1 MLAKFKVVISG
12 RYTADTRRLTEEIN
26 AAFKKIQERQ
36 RLGYIRDGV
45 LEDKFSSDF
54 EESTFR
60 PWELTRAHFGS
71 GGSRNGLKY
80 HYVHIFYWHF
90 DAIFMTPIYCHQF
103 ASPNYC
109 HQNLLIQEKYIVR

>member
-1 MLAKFKVVISG
+1 MVAKFKAVISG
-12 RYTADTRRLTEEIN
+12 RYTADSRRLTEEIN

-71 GGSRNGLKY
+71 GGSRNG
-80 HYVHIFYWHF
+80 
-90 DAIFMTPIYCHQF
+90 
-103 ASPNYC
+103 
-109 HQNLLIQEKYIVR
+109 

>member
-1 MLAKFKVVISG
+1 MVAKFKAVISG
-12 RYTADTRRLTEEIN
+12 RYTADSRRLTEEIN

-71 GGSRNGLKY
+71 GGSRNGLKF
-80 HYVHIFYWHF
+80 HYVDIFYWHF
-90 DAIFMTPIYCHQF
+90 DNIFYWHLMTF
-103 ASPNYC
+103 
-109 HQNLLIQEKYIVR
+109 LIQKKYIVR